1 MRTLLSLVGLL
12 GVMGGAAW
20 AEANRTGPGTSVSD
34 GLQIPH
40 PAVVPVT
47 LAVPPPTVV
56 NSHIV
61 YLNKCTG
68 GCKITRGNGDDSRT
82 DTSGIAPSNG
92 TLKQLNA
99 AVDFAGIKA
108 CVQSALAAYNVTVT
122 EVDPGTVEHFEIM
135 IAGSPAEIG
144 FDSAFEGVASYLCG
158 GAPGSCTGTYI
169 PNSITFAFANAYGV
183 PTSLLDKPAKTAL
196 MCGVA
201 LQEVAHGW
209 TLDHAT
215 ASSDPMTYKTYTT
228 PLSFRDGAPCGS
240 DCFYNNNT
248 TNSFGV
254 ACGGGGGTSGTHVCM
269 ENGAATQNEVQI
281 LMNLFGPAG
290 AATPTVAITSPA
302 SNAAEQT
309 SHAFMVNATCT
320 TTDAVKEIDLYT
332 DDVFANSVTA
342 SPATF
347 TTAFSAG
354 SHKLTV
360 VCGTTKQASA
370 STSINVIV
378 GSTCT
383 QDADCGGTK
392 ICYQSACIEG
402 PGGAGGLGAACTAN
416 TDCASTMCGS
426 NGGSS
431 ACVITC
437 DPANSTCPSGFD
449 CLDNGAGGG
458 VCWVGSG
465 SSGGCATGRGGSPV
479 TILFGLGFAALWITR
494 RNRK

>member
-1 MRTLLSLVGLL
+1 MRSLIRVLGLL

-20 AEANRTGPGTSVSD
+20 AESTVSD
-34 GLQIPH
+34 GVHVPH
-40 PAVVPVT
+40 AAVIPVT
-47 LAVPPPTVV
+47 LAVPPPLVV

-61 YLNKCTG
+61 YLNRCTG

-92 TLKQLNA
+92 TLKELKLG
-99 AVDFAGIKA
+99 VDFAGIKA
-108 CVQSALAAYNVTVT
+108 CVKSALAAYNITVT
-122 EVDPGTVEHFEIM
+122 DVDPGTVEHFEIM
-135 IAGSPAEIG
+135 IAGSPTEIG

-169 PNSITFAFANAYGV
+169 PNSITFAFANAFGGI
-183 PTSLLDKPAKTAL
+183 TPADTAL

-215 ASSDPMTYKTYTT
+215 SSSDPMTYKTYTT

-240 DCFYNNNT
+240 DCFYANNT
-248 TNSFGV
+248 NAFGV
-254 ACGGGGGTSGTHVCM
+254 QCAGSGTSGTHVCM
-269 ENGAATQNEVQI
+269 ENGQATQNEVQI

-290 AATPTVAITSPA
+290 AATPTVAITSPTN
-302 SNAAEQT
+302 NAAEQT
-309 SHAFMVNATCT
+309 SQAFTVTATCS
-320 TTDAVKEIDLYT
+320 TTDAVKEIDLLT
-332 DDVFANSVTA
+332 DDVFANSVTT

-354 SHKLTV
+354 THKLTV

-370 STSINVIV
+370 STSVNVIV

-383 QDADCGGTK
+383 KDTDCGGTK
-392 ICYQSACIEG
+392 ICYQSACVEG
-402 PGGAGGLGAACTAN
+402 PGGMGGLGATCISN

-426 NGGSS
+426 NGSSS
-431 ACVITC
+431 ACVVAC

-458 VCWVGSG
+458 VCWVSSA
-465 SSGGCATGRGGSPV
+465 SSGGCATGRGGSPA

-494 RNRK
+494 RNRKQRSQL

>member
-1 MRTLLSLVGLL
+1 MRSLIHVVALLW
-12 GVMGGAAW
+12 VMGGAAS
-20 AEANRTGPGTSVSD
+20 AEATRTAPATSTTASD
-34 GLQIPH
+34 GVHVPH
-40 PAVVPVT
+40 PAVIPVT
-47 LAVPPPTVV
+47 LAVPPPQVV

-61 YLNKCTG
+61 YLNRCTG
-68 GCKITRGNGDDSRT
+68 GCKITKGNGDDSRT
-82 DTSGIAPSNG
+82 DTSGIAPTSG
-92 TLKQLNA
+92 TLSALKPG
-99 AVDFAGIKA
+99 VDFAGIKA
-108 CVQSALAAYNVTVT
+108 CVQSALAAYNITVT
-122 EVDPGTVEHFEIM
+122 DVDPGTVDHFEIM
-135 IAGSPAEIG
+135 IAGSPTEIG

-158 GAPGSCTGTYI
+158 GSPGSCSGTYI
-169 PNSITFAFANAYGV
+169 PNSITFAFANAFGGV
-183 PTSLLDKPAKTAL
+183 LPSDTAL

-215 ASSDPMTYKTYTT
+215 SSSDPMTYKTYTT

-248 TNSFGV
+248 KNGFGV
-254 ACGGGGGTSGTHVCM
+254 QCAGTGTNGTHVCM
-269 ENGAATQNEVQI
+269 ENGQATQNEVQI

-290 AATPTVAITSPA
+290 AATPTVAITSPTN
-302 SNAAEQT
+302 NAAEQT
-309 SHAFMVNATCT
+309 SHAFTVTATCS
-320 TTDAVKEIDLYT
+320 TTDAVKEIDLFT

-354 SHKLTV
+354 THKLTV

-378 GSTCT
+378 GSTCK

-392 ICYQSACIEG
+392 NCYQAACIEG
-402 PGGAGGLGAACTAN
+402 PGGTGGLGAACTAN

-426 NGGSS
+426 NGSSS
-431 ACVITC
+431 ACVIAC
-437 DPANSTCPSGFD
+437 DPATSTCPSGFD

-458 VCWVGSG
+458 VCWVASG
-465 SSGGCATGRGGSPV
+465 SSGGCAAGRGGSPI